1 MDAALAGEVWHNG
14 PMMDFSFQSLVQALA
29 YLAMAVGLV
38 GTFAPLL
45 PGAVLIWF
53 GALAWA
59 WADGFERVGW
69 PTLLV
74 LAVLVAASMA
84 ADVALTAF
92 GAAKGGASWQGMLA
106 AALAAIVGF
115 ILFNFLGAILGCL
128 LGLLAWETYRRGGD
142 WRQAWKSSGGAI
154 LGYVASSA
162 VRFAIGV
169 VMLVIFAWQAF
180 GAS

>member
-1 MDAALAGEVWHNG
+1 MDAALAGGVWHNG

-45 PGAVLIWF
+45 PGAVLIWA

-59 WADGFERVGW
+59 WVDGFERVGW
-69 PTLLV
+69 PTLVV

-115 ILFNFLGAILGCL
+115 ILFNFLGALLGCL
-128 LGLLAWETYRRGGD
+128 LGLLVWETYRRGGD